1 MAIPSI
7 FRPAPMIHEASSTG
21 SPRRCVHRLAM
32 TCSLSGG
39 ISISNCTPF
48 DGICQRTTGCFT
60 KLHRGCGKI
69 FGTLPNSLPRGDTP
83 GWPLLPLRGNSP
95 PGGPKGRERNSGGNL
110 QARTTSQTFT
120 RGATKTALRCR
131 SSHFQNHYVAARIP
145 HQSGNR
151 FRRADSLTA
160 RNCGVIAPGNH
171 WILDSL
177 RGAPPP
183 GEAMGAAAPDGNS
196 VVSGESKH
204 SQHFPLPFGPGWS
217 TI

>member
-48 DGICQRTTGCFT
+48 GGICQRTTGCFT

-69 FGTLPNSLPRGDTP
+69 FGTPQSP
-83 GWPLLPLRGNSP
+83 P
-95 PGGPKGRERNSGGNL
+95 PGGGWPEGPGEEFGRQPNDSVYHKDLHQDSTINL
-110 QARTTSQTFT
+110 RISLIVFTIFQAT
-120 RGATKTALRCR
+120 
-131 SSHFQNHYVAARIP
+131 ARIP
-145 HQSGNR
+145 LQSGNR

-183 GEAMGAAAPDGNS
+183 GEAMGAAALDGNS
-196 VVSGESKH
+196 VVSRESKH